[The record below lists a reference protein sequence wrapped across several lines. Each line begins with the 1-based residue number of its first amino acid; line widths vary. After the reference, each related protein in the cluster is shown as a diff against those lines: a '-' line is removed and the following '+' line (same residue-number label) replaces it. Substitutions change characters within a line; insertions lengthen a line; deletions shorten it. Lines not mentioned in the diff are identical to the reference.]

1 VNFQRGVIYA
11 ATLPHIGTEKYFVVV
26 SNNARNRQ
34 LSTALAARITTTP
47 KPPSLASIVEIGPDE
62 PVRGRACCDD
72 IELLYPED
80 CRAALGAFTPATMR
94 RIATGLRAAFALD

>member
-1 VNFQRGVIYA
+1 MILQRGVIYA

-26 SNNARNRQ
+26 SNNARNKA
-34 LSTALAARITTTP
+34 LSTALAARVTTTP
-47 KPPSLASIVEIGPDE
+47 KPALASIIETGPGE
-62 PVRGRACCDD
+62 PVRGRVCCDD

-80 CRAALGAFTPATMR
+80 CHATLGAFTPATMR